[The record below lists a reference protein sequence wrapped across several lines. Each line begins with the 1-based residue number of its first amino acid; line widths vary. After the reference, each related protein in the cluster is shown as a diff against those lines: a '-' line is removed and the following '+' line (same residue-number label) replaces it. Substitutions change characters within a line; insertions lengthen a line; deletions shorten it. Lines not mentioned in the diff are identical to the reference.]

1 MLHFSDQQLLGFLY
15 GMEAITLASSRKHT
29 GRFRSLLLPVRGQGV
44 YAEIL
49 ICDKARLH
57 QSQHP
62 LARCVAHVSLDHPR
76 AKEKIPVGFS
86 LQEAPHHTALL
97 VLISG
102 HIDTSS
108 HNDRLFW
115 AASCM
120 ATYGALR
127 GGEFL
132 FNASL
137 MDRQRLL
144 KKDISWHNNKS
155 SILNVKLGATK
166 TKFWRKDVTV
176 RLHKSDSVSCAIS
189 ALLDY
194 LSRSTVPLSPD
205 SFLFTLANGKP
216 LDRPWMV
223 QRTRAALR
231 SLGIDDSNVR
241 AASWRS
247 GGVTSARAAGAT
259 ESQMKAIGR
268 WTSEAY
274 TAYLLA
280 CPNDLKA
287 LSLSMASDLN
297 ELH

>member
-1 MLHFSDQQLLGFLY
+1 MQKYLS
-15 GMEAITLASSRKHT
+15 AIRHACIRASIHWPDAWPTLALTIQGLKRKYPS
-29 GRFRSLLLPVRGQGV
+29 GSPRKKLP
-44 YAEIL
+44 IT
-49 ICDKARLH
+49 
-57 QSQHP
+57 
-62 LARCVAHVSLDHPR
+62 
-76 AKEKIPVGFS
+76 
-86 LQEAPHHTALL
+86 TALL